1 MAHSLRLS
9 AGAALVGLALLCAHV
24 FAQEPTIADV
34 LARAGAYV
42 ATFNDDLAGIVA
54 EEHYVQSWRR
64 PSVLPGSRG
73 DVISRRELLSDLLLV
88 KPSPSSAWLQYRDVF
103 DIDGVPVRDRAER
116 LTRLFHAPS
125 ASSEAQAAR
134 IQDESARHNLGDIA
148 RTFNTPVFALQF
160 LEAEHQTR
168 FRFTR
173 MNERRTAPVAAASSE
188 SGAFRV
194 STEVWVVQFEEVGRP
209 TIIHTRDDRDV
220 AARGR
225 FWIEP
230 NTGHVLMSELNVQE
244 RQRKGTVSVSYQSE
258 PLLGLLVPV
267 EMHERYDEPKA
278 KSLIEGVAT
287 YGRFR
292 TVAERNG
299 NERNRLVSPE
309 TRPGQTP

>member
-1 MAHSLRLS
+1 M
-9 AGAALVGLALLCAHV
+9 
-24 FAQEPTIADV
+24 ADV

-42 ATFNDDLAGIVA
+42 AAFNDDLAGIVA

-64 PSVLPGSRG
+64 PSVLPGGRG
-73 DVISRRELLSDLLLV
+73 DVVSRRDLVSDLLLV
-88 KPSPSSAWLQYRDVF
+88 KPSASSAWLQYRDVF
-103 DIDGVPVRDRAER
+103 DVDGVPVRDRAER
-116 LTRLFHAPS
+116 VARLVQTPGDS
-125 ASSEAQAAR
+125 TEAQAAR
-134 IQDESARHNLGDIA
+134 IQEESARHNLGDLA
-148 RTFNTPVFALQF
+148 RTFNTPVFTLQF
-160 LEAEHQTR
+160 LEVAHQSR

-173 MNERRTAPVAAASSE
+173 MNERRPAPPTASSE

-194 STEVWVVQFEEVGRP
+194 STEVWVVQFEEVARP

-230 NTGHVLMSELNVQE
+230 NTGRVLMSELNVRD
-244 RQRKGTVSVSYQSE
+244 RQQQGTVSVSYQSE
-258 PLLGLLVPV
+258 PLLGVLVPV

-292 TVAERNG
+292 AVAERTE
-299 NERNRLVSPE
+299 ERNRLGASPGSS
-309 TRPGQTP
+309 PGKTP